1 MALINYIFNHKNG
14 SNKFHLCLKS
24 SKNNIIVPRG
34 KKKKP
39 CSFEGKCS
47 LKEHLSLQCQRV

>member
-34 KKKKP
+34 EKKKKP
-39 CSFEGKCS
+39 VV
-47 LKEHLSLQCQRV
+47 LKANVLSKNICLCNVK